1 MFGIFGPF
9 GQERDR
15 KQREIK
21 DAGLGLLKSVQA
33 IPGVHGWMKARAFN
47 VERCGIFLGNVL
59 GK

>member
-9 GQERDR
+9 DQERDR

-33 IPGVHGWMKARAFN
+33 IPGLAARGGGRHMASML
-47 VERCGIFLGNVL
+47 RDAGDDL
-59 GK
+59 

>member
-1 MFGIFGPF
+1 MLHTRREYRSCEPDVFRCLAFLGPF

-33 IPGVHGWMKARAFN
+33 IPGPCRG
-47 VERCGIFLGNVL
+47 G
-59 GK
+59 

>member
-1 MFGIFGPF
+1 MLHTRREYRSCEPDVFIFLAFLGPF

-33 IPGVHGWMKARAFN
+33 IPGPCRG
-47 VERCGIFLGNVL
+47 G
-59 GK
+59 